1 MEQVLITNELYW
13 SIYDKFDC
21 KIINV
26 QDFWTLNN
34 QQVKQIVDQIN
45 VSKHLL
51 DNVLLQSCQ
60 RKLKLKSF
68 KVFTVFGHLRFKV
81 VHAILGRGVSH
92 VVRFQCQIL
101 FIYGT

>member
-1 MEQVLITNELYW
+1 MEQVLFKTNELYW
-13 SIYDKFDC
+13 SIYDKFDR

-51 DNVLLQSCQ
+51 YNVLWQSCQ
-60 RKLKLKSF
+60 RKLKQK
-68 KVFTVFGHLRFKV
+68 
-81 VHAILGRGVSH
+81 
-92 VVRFQCQIL
+92 
-101 FIYGT
+101 